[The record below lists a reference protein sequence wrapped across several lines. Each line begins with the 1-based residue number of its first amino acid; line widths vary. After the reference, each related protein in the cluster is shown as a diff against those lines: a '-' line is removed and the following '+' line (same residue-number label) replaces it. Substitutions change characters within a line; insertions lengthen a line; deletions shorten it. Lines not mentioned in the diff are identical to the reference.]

1 MDIEAFKKF
10 YIDPISLGPDD
21 MPQALPQIFKDRS
34 ILKIGAD
41 ESDFKDRNIVTFQQ
55 KNLDIITLPSEA
67 YIYVQLGIE
76 GTFNSLINKDI
87 SVIANHNFEDENTR
101 LYSSGIPATTG
112 LIDGFDYKINDT
124 SIDQHN
130 NSLSSALYAIN
141 NAVFSPENRVESHIG
156 LADYTKGPV
165 WYQVKKTGNTQEWKI
180 PLKYFIP
187 FLKENKIL
195 WGVKQTL
202 VLTKQTVL
210 HNIFTCVGTPAV
222 GTDAITK
229 INYNKIELHMPY
241 VKLENSKQLALWNS
255 MYASKVDR
263 YWLGNEQFLSAPIDN
278 NTDHTNEIFRI
289 ATKGLN
295 SHPRY
300 LLVHAITTESGTLK
314 INPYLPMGFPA
325 ASSTTY
331 ADTDNT
337 LRVKKLRVKLNG
349 IYIDNGDVLEM
360 TVPSASDTVHDPRLT
375 STGYL
380 VAYERYCKFF
390 GQLGNSGTVSPVPFE
405 KWLENQIYVFDLT
418 NIDAESVFSNSGNAI
433 IVELEYS
440 TAKGTTTVSNTTD
453 FKWAANLLHD
463 KTLSIEH
470 KNNTAYI
477 VQS

>member
-10 YIDPISLGPDD
+10 YIDPISLGPED

-34 ILKIGAD
+34 ILKIAAD
-41 ESDFKDRNIVTFQQ
+41 ESDFKTRNIVTFQQ

-76 GTFNSLINKDI
+76 GTFNSLTDKDI
-87 SVIANHNFEDENTR
+87 SIVANHNFEDELTR

-141 NAVFSPENRVESHIG
+141 NGVFSPENRVEAHIG

-202 VLTKQTVL
+202 VLTKQTVF
-210 HNIFTCVGTPAV
+210 HNIFTCIGDPAV
-222 GTDAITK
+222 STDAITK

-263 YWLGNEQFLSAPIDN
+263 YWLGNEQFLSGPVDN
-278 NTDHTNEIFRI
+278 DKPHNNEIFRI

-300 LLVHAITTESGTLK
+300 LLVHAITTESGTLT
-314 INPYLPMGFPA
+314 INPYLPMGFPTSYA
-325 ASSTTY
+325 ATTGGE
-331 ADTDNT
+331 ANT

-360 TVPSASDTVHDPRLT
+360 SVPESDVNASSDPRLT

-390 GQLGNSGTVSPVPFE
+390 GQLGSASVSPVSFD

-440 TAKGTTTVSNTTD
+440 TATGCTTANTQ